1 MPGVMAA
8 SLMLLGC
15 SPAIRP
21 STVPPAPATSDFAGE
36 HAAAVATNP
45 AGVTLTVR
53 PAGGRDRF
61 VEGERIVLEL
71 AFSSTHAGTYELDM
85 GTHDRSGRLWSET
98 FRFDPADKVV
108 DPLADY
114 FGELGGPMGG
124 IRPMPAKLSEQP
136 TTVEVVLNE
145 WARFGSPGTYRLFVR
160 STRVSPAAPKAA
172 TASNVVEIE
181 IVSDPAWADRE
192 LARIEG
198 ILEKST
204 DREARLAARTALRF
218 LTTARAARA
227 MVDDLCAVPGKDD
240 VSRWPT
246 QAGLFG
252 SPHRADVI
260 ALMEKGLTAPECAV
274 GPGYLHSVARLR
286 SAGQTAT
293 DAHARATEA
302 ALTTLIEGLPKKSDD
317 ARATSL
323 YTALAEVA
331 ERRDPK
337 PDPRTEALR
346 HDLARVLG
354 KLPEPALVGLLGYQ
368 WPMVRSTALASPL
381 LALASEARPQG
392 GLLQSV
398 SDLALERLIELD
410 YDRAK
415 TFILAEIARPGG
427 ARLSFSGATLGLLKD
442 AELPNLDG
450 ALVSGLKAPE
460 RDGISLAQRAELFA
474 RYASQA
480 VLEEAWA
487 AYKEVPYFR
496 ISLLK
501 YLARHDPKA
510 AEAEITG
517 MKDFDSLNRLSRF
530 LYDAMVEALV
540 IERLE
545 TQDAIRATSLL
556 AERGTAAAEKALWAR
571 LESLDSATPDRRQVA
586 DALRS
591 AITRGRG
598 WMTPPDKLRALA
610 DLCPD
615 PECKQQVALTTAR
628 WGEGGKRP
636 ALVLWST
643 QRTGQLF
650 GWLAHYHLHSVAELQ
665 ARVAQ
670 LPPGITLE
678 WQTKPADVDAALMD
692 DLRRWAKARQVE
704 IVARP

>member
-181 IVSDPAWADRE
+181 IVSDPAWANRE

-460 RDGISLAQRAELFA
+460 RDGISLGQRAELFA

-692 DLRRWAKARQVE
+692 DLRKRAKARQVE